1 VRTVLCPTCR
11 RRAPSEGNLFRP
23 FCCERCKLVDLA
35 NWADERYR
43 VPGDPVNLEQ
53 TLPEGDDDEGA

>member
-11 RRAPSEGNLFRP
+11 RRAPLEGNAFRP
-23 FCCERCKLVDLA
+23 FCSERCKLVDLA

-43 VPGDPVNLEQ
+43 VPGDPVNLEH
-53 TLPEGDDDEGA
+53 TLPTGDDDEGA